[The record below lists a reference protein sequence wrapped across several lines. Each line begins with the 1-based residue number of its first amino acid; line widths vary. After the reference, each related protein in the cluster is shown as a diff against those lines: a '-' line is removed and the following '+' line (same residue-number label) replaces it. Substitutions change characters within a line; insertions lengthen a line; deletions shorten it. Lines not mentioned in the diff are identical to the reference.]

1 MRSAMSL
8 NLIQGVIAN
17 MAMKIAIERTLKIS
31 SLFLLAVF
39 ELFSKLFVVLI
50 EIHCQMVYDVVKM
63 NLP

>member
-17 MAMKIAIERTLKIS
+17 IAMKIAIKRTLKIS

>member
-1 MRSAMSL
+1 MRSAVSL

>member
-1 MRSAMSL
+1 
-8 NLIQGVIAN
+8 
-17 MAMKIAIERTLKIS
+17 MAIKIAIERTLKIS
-31 SLFLLAVF
+31 SLSLLAVF